1 MAVSVRL
8 EPTLEKE
15 LELAAK
21 RLGVTKSQFIV
32 SALERALG
40 RQDPYALLMKVRH
53 EVRDS
58 AAEMTPVHPSSAK
71 SAIRAKLRAKHESE
85 KADWLAYQEARQQGR
100 TWLPAEQDSLG
111 KTP

>member
-32 SALERALG
+32 SSLERALG
-40 RQDPYALLMKVRH
+40 RQDPYALLMKVH
-53 EVRDS
+53 TEVRDAAPETSPVPES
-58 AAEMTPVHPSSAK
+58 AAKAS
-71 SAIRAKLRAKHESE
+71 IRAKLRAQHEAGT
-85 KADWLAYQEARQQGR
+85 ADWLAYQEARQQGR
-100 TWLPAEQDSLG
+100 AWVPSEQESLG
-111 KTP
+111 KAP

>member
-21 RLGVTKSQFIV
+21 RVGVTKSQFIV

-40 RQDPYALLMKVRH
+40 RQDPYALLMKVHH

-58 AAEMTPVHPSSAK
+58 ATEMTPLLQSSAK
-71 SAIRAKLRAKHESE
+71 SAIRAKLRAQHEAD
-85 KADWLAYQEARQQGR
+85 KADWLAFHEARQQGG
-100 TWLPAEQDSLG
+100 TWLPPEQEPAG
-111 KTP
+111 KAP